1 MRKKTP
7 GTPYPPSA
15 VTLHDVAREAGVS
28 PSTVSRIVSGITPV
42 HKEKREAV
50 ERAIKTLNYRPNLFA
65 RSFKTGSTMTMGVV
79 VQDIESPFYSR
90 AMKGIEAGL
99 LGTDY
104 VSIAVSGLRDK
115 GQELERVCALMG
127 RRIDGLIILSG
138 GFEEAQIIEFSK
150 RQPVAVLGRNMD
162 AHHVC
167 ARRFDHLR
175 GGYLATQH
183 LLALGHREIVHI
195 TGTPGHP
202 DATERMAGYAQAL
215 AEANIALAPE
225 RIVQGGFDEASG
237 LHAMNALLLRGTS
250 FSAVFAANDQ
260 CAFGARLALHRR
272 GLRVPEDVSLVGVD
286 DVPLSAFVSPPL
298 TTVHQPMFEFGLFS
312 VRAILKILGRDV
324 EVPEPPALR
333 LIIRETTQKK

>member
-50 ERAIKTLNYRPNLFA
+50 ERAIKTLGYRPNLFA
-65 RSFKTGSTMTMGVV
+65 RSFKTGSTMTMGVIV
-79 VQDIESPFYSR
+79 PDIESPFYAR
-90 AMKGIEAGL
+90 ALKGIEAGL

-104 VSIAVSGLRDK
+104 VPLVVSGLWD
-115 GQELERVCALMG
+115 QSQQLERVRALMG
-127 RRIDGLIILSG
+127 RRIDGLIILTN
-138 GFEEAQIIEFSK
+138 GFEDAQILEFAQ
-150 RQPVAVLGRNMD
+150 RQPVAVMGSSLA

-167 ARRFDHLR
+167 ARRFDQVR

-195 TGTPGHP
+195 AGAAGNP
-202 DATERMAGYAQAL
+202 DATDRIAGYTQAL
-215 AEANIALAPE
+215 AEANIAFAPE

-237 LHAMNALLLRGTS
+237 LHAMNVLLMRGTR

-260 CAFGARLALHRR
+260 CAFGARLALHQR

-286 DVPLSAFVSPPL
+286 DLPVSAFVTPPL
-298 TTVHQPMFEFGLFS
+298 TTVRQPMFEFGLFAA
-312 VRAILKILGRDV
+312 RAILKTLGRDV
-324 EVPEPPALR
+324 EVPEPPALS
-333 LIIRETTQKK
+333 LIVRESTQKR